1 MTLILLIILFP
12 LSGVLINGLF
22 GSKLREKSA
31 YIANV
36 AIGLSWVCS
45 ILAFL
50 DVIKGKGV
58 DNDLYSWIAAGGFE
72 ATVGFKLDELS
83 AIMILVVTTV
93 SLCIHIYSIGYMRGD
108 RGYARY
114 FTYLNLF
121 VFSMLV
127 LVLANNYL
135 LMFVG
140 WEAVG
145 LCSYLLI
152 GFWYEKKSA
161 SDAGKKAFI
170 VNRIGDFG
178 FILGLFLIFMHL
190 GTLKF
195 VDVFSTA
202 PTELSQGVATAITLL
217 LFMGAVGKSAQFPLY
232 VWLPDAMEG
241 PTPVSSLIHAATMVT
256 AGVYMVA
263 RSYVLY
269 ELAPLSMEVVALIGA
284 FTAIFATT
292 IALTS
297 NDIKRILAYSTVSQL
312 GYMFIAVGI
321 GAYSVGIFHLMTH
334 AFFKGLMFLT
344 AGSVMHAMSDELDM
358 RKMGGLYSKMKITA
372 WTFIIGALAI
382 SGIPPLSGFW
392 SKDEI
397 LSKAYSTGNIVI
409 WVIGAAT
416 AFLTALYMFRLIFIT
431 FFGASRVEPEVEPH
445 VHESPRIM
453 TIPLVI
459 LAIFSVTAG
468 WVGIGEHS
476 PFHSFLG
483 RAIEPRVEVEAQ
495 LATLSEG
502 ALIAISVL
510 LALAGIGLAYIIYIK
525 RYIKPE
531 EIADRAGDLYSLVAN
546 KYYVDEI
553 YDALIIAPFRGL
565 ATFLANAFDVWIIDG
580 IVDGV
585 GLFVRGS
592 SAVLRRMQSGYIQ
605 NYALAVVLGT
615 VVMLGYYFL
624 R

>member
-1 MTLILLIILFP
+1 
-12 LSGVLINGLF
+12 
-22 GSKLREKSA
+22 
-31 YIANV
+31 
-36 AIGLSWVCS
+36 
-45 ILAFL
+45 
-50 DVIKGKGV
+50 
-58 DNDLYSWIAAGGFE
+58 
-72 ATVGFKLDELS
+72 
-83 AIMILVVTTV
+83 
-93 SLCIHIYSIGYMRGD
+93 
-108 RGYARY
+108 
-114 FTYLNLF
+114 
-121 VFSMLV
+121 
-127 LVLANNYL
+127 
-135 LMFVG
+135 
-140 WEAVG
+140 
-145 LCSYLLI
+145 
-152 GFWYEKKSA
+152 
-161 SDAGKKAFI
+161 
-170 VNRIGDFG
+170 
-178 FILGLFLIFMHL
+178 
-190 GTLKF
+190 
-195 VDVFSTA
+195 
-202 PTELSQGVATAITLL
+202 
-217 LFMGAVGKSAQFPLY
+217 
-232 VWLPDAMEG
+232 
-241 PTPVSSLIHAATMVT
+241 
-256 AGVYMVA
+256 
-263 RSYVLY
+263 
-269 ELAPLSMEVVALIGA
+269 
-284 FTAIFATT
+284 
-292 IALTS
+292 
-297 NDIKRILAYSTVSQL
+297 
-312 GYMFIAVGI
+312 
-321 GAYSVGIFHLMTH
+321 
-334 AFFKGLMFLT
+334 
-344 AGSVMHAMSDELDM
+344 
-358 RKMGGLYSKMKITA
+358 
-372 WTFIIGALAI
+372 
-382 SGIPPLSGFW
+382 
-392 SKDEI
+392 
-397 LSKAYSTGNIVI
+397 
-409 WVIGAAT
+409 
-416 AFLTALYMFRLIFIT
+416 MFRLIFIT

>member
-416 AFLTALYMFRLIFIT
+416 AFSQRCTCS
-431 FFGASRVEPEVEPH
+431 ASY
-445 VHESPRIM
+445 
-453 TIPLVI
+453 L
-459 LAIFSVTAG
+459 
-468 WVGIGEHS
+468 
-476 PFHSFLG
+476 
-483 RAIEPRVEVEAQ
+483 
-495 LATLSEG
+495 
-502 ALIAISVL
+502 
-510 LALAGIGLAYIIYIK
+510 
-525 RYIKPE
+525 
-531 EIADRAGDLYSLVAN
+531 
-546 KYYVDEI
+546 
-553 YDALIIAPFRGL
+553 
-565 ATFLANAFDVWIIDG
+565 
-580 IVDGV
+580 
-585 GLFVRGS
+585 
-592 SAVLRRMQSGYIQ
+592 
-605 NYALAVVLGT
+605 
-615 VVMLGYYFL
+615 
-624 R
+624 